1 MIVAG
6 EASGDMHAAEFFRAL
21 QRRLPGVTAFGMGGT
36 RMREAGIDVRFDASN
51 IGVIG
56 LWEVLRHYREI
67 RAALKFMQRL
77 ACEEKPDLLVCVD
90 YKEFNFRLAKHAKTC
105 GVKIL
110 FYVSP
115 QVWAWRPGRVK
126 KYGEIADMMA
136 VIFPFEVPF
145 YQAHGIPVRYVGHP
159 LAGKIHPALDK
170 VATLRALGLVPGAP
184 LVGLLPGSR
193 HNEIRRLLPT
203 MLQAAGLLADCF
215 PGIRFVLLQASSVS
229 DADLQGFLAG
239 APVNACVVKEARHE
253 ALSCCDAVVTC
264 SGTATLEV
272 ALLGIPMVIVYK
284 LAALSYWLGRMLVRV
299 PHIGLA
305 NIIAGK
311 GIVRELIQHEAT
323 PEAIAAEIGRLL
335 SDADYAVTMRAELA
349 QVRKKLGE
357 GGGSEKLADVAA
369 ELLERTLTSS
379 RSLP

>member
-6 EASGDMHAAEFFRAL
+6 EASGDLHAAEFFRAM
-21 QRRLPGVTAFGMGGT
+21 QCRLPGVTAFGMGGT
-36 RMREAGIDVRFDASN
+36 RMREAGVDVRFDASN

-56 LWEVLRHYREI
+56 LWEVLRHYRKI
-67 RAALKFMQRL
+67 RAALKLMQRL
-77 ACEEKPDLLVCVD
+77 ACKEKPDLLVCVD
-90 YKEFNFRLAKHAKTC
+90 YKEFNFRLAKHAKAC

-115 QVWAWRPGRVK
+115 QVWAWRPGRVM

-159 LAGKIHPALDK
+159 LAGKVKPSPDK
-170 VATLRALGLVPGAP
+170 AATLRELGLRPGTA

-193 HNEIRRLLPT
+193 HNEIRRLLPV
-203 MLQAAGLLADCF
+203 MLQAAGLLAKRF
-215 PGIRFVLLQASSVS
+215 PGIRFVLPQASSVGN
-229 DADLQGFLAG
+229 ADLQELLAG
-239 APVNACVVKEARHE
+239 APVEVCIVKEGRHD
-253 ALSCCDAVVTC
+253 ALSCCDAAVTC

-272 ALLGIPMVIVYK
+272 ALLGVPMVIVYK
-284 LAALSYWLGRMLVRV
+284 LAALSYWLGRLLIRV

-311 GIVRELIQHEAT
+311 SIVRELIQHQAT

-335 SDADYAVTMRAELA
+335 SDADYAATMRAELA
-349 QVRKKLGE
+349 QVREKLGE

>member
-6 EASGDMHAAEFFRAL
+6 EASGDLHAAAFFRAL
-21 QRRLPGVTAFGMGGT
+21 QRRVPGVTAFGMGGT
-36 RMREAGIDVRFDASN
+36 RMRDAGVDVRFDASN

-67 RAALKFMQRL
+67 RAALKLMQRL

-90 YKEFNFRLAKHAKTC
+90 YKEFNFRLAKRAKAC
-105 GVKIL
+105 GLKIL

-159 LAGKIHPALDK
+159 LAGKVKPSLDK
-170 VATLRALGLVPGAP
+170 AATRRELGLKPGTP

-193 HNEIRRLLPT
+193 HNEIRRLLPV
-203 MLQAAGLLADCF
+203 MLQAAGRLVNRF
-215 PGIRFVLLQASSVS
+215 PDIRFVLPQASSIS
-229 DADLQGFLAG
+229 DADLQEFLAG
-239 APVNACVVKEARHE
+239 APVAVCVVKESRH
-253 ALSCCDAVVTC
+253 AVLSCCDAVVTC

-272 ALLGIPMVIVYK
+272 ALLGVPMVIVYK
-284 LAALSYWLGRMLVRV
+284 LAALSYWLGRLLIRV
-299 PHIGLA
+299 PHIGLT

-323 PEAIAAEIGRLL
+323 PENIAAEIGRLL
-335 SDADYAVTMRAELA
+335 SDANYAATMRAELV
-349 QVRKKLGE
+349 QVREKLGE

-369 ELLERTLTSS
+369 ELLERTLTFSH
-379 RSLP
+379 SLP